1 MAVRDDSICASG
13 RLRKRIAKY
22 ATVAAFAYENTRST
36 CEAADRDAYGFAYAI
51 FERSGLL
58 KLRAE
63 RLKSR
68 KENGLSIGSTSLRCD
83 RAARQS

>member
-1 MAVRDDSICASG
+1 MAVRDNSICASD
-13 RLRKRIAKY
+13 RLRKRFAKY
-22 ATVAAFAYENTRST
+22 PTAAGLAYENTRPT
-36 CEAADRDAYGFAYAI
+36 CEAADRDAYGFAAI

-58 KLRAE
+58 KLRAK

-68 KENGLSIGSTSLRCD
+68 QENGLSIGSTSLRCD